1 MFLSILIMP
10 SFQRVKSQS
19 RGESLIEVLL
29 VIVVLA
35 SIVAL
40 MVNLPNAMMLI
51 SKSKHLGMAREI
63 ATKQLESKRQISFDN
78 LANDDSPI
86 SDPGIALL
94 PQGNGTVVVEDC
106 GESICTNSEEI
117 KKVTVTIN
125 WIENNKNQQVILS
138 TLIGQGGLSQ

>member
-1 MFLSILIMP
+1 MP
-10 SFQRVKSQS
+10 SFQRVKSPS

-40 MVNLPNAMMLI
+40 MANLPNAMMLI
-51 SKSKHLGMAREI
+51 SKSKHFGTAREI

-86 SDPGIALL
+86 DDPRISLL
-94 PQGNGTVVVEDC
+94 PQGNGTVLIEDC
-106 GESICTNSEEI
+106 DESICTKSEEI

-125 WIENNKNQQVILS
+125 WTENNKNQQVILN
-138 TLIGQGGLSQ
+138 TLIGKGGINQ